1 LNKLNIKFRDPNE
14 IMKLSRLGSFHQ
26 SKLSFLRS
34 FIREFKDWDYK
45 KNLFDLDEKGYG
57 TAIYSF
63 SKNQRNYSLI
73 CFAQYINPDERSDRV
88 IATKWDAAFVLHD
101 GVPTKDDIKRL
112 KENVPKQEVGRVSC
126 KELTL
131 SRANKSVR
139 AFDHVI
145 DSLSQGKQPDKKL
158 LNKVGYL
165 YRTTAVYGSGKFG
178 LADRFRIKD
187 RKEIYGPFRLEMMLV
202 YLVRQFTFD
211 QVNHIAKSKNPNKA
225 VELNSDIARNLGIGN
240 STGLGMAPFIVN
252 HPTLLHNWIYCRE
265 KALKEI
271 RSLEKVDIN
280 ELNFFKECLIKS
292 KASINSWVTE
302 SKYQNNKID
311 SLKDGLIKFDKFLK
325 NECSITQKYLWNKI
339 YTWADSSLDDECLEY
354 IVSMMMEP
362 YDDIINPLIDNMSS
376 EEEEYFTIPTH
387 KKISDL
393 KKIIEKN
400 YKSIIKIDFN
410 AKDSNFN
417 FWFISKNKEE
427 PRVASRYEEHGAEL
441 EQPLA
446 IARDI
451 KKLYEKIIKE
461 KQTNTIAEFL
471 LKNDEVRHVVRRA
484 FIIDRFPYSEI
495 QDNTISSSL
504 VPIDMLRLKLSFFGA
519 VKFDPR
525 SDKWLRINMYQ
536 GAPLSHEMKTSN
548 DTWVYNVVN

>member
-1 LNKLNIKFRDPNE
+1 
-14 IMKLSRLGSFHQ
+14 MKLSRLGSFHQ

-34 FIREFKDWDYK
+34 FIREFKDWNYK
-45 KNLFDLDEKGYG
+45 RNIFDLDKNGYG
-57 TAIYSF
+57 TAVYSLE
-63 SKNQRNYSLI
+63 KNKKNYSLV
-73 CFAQYINPDERSDRV
+73 CFAQHINPEERSDRV

-101 GVPTKDDIKRL
+101 GIPTKEDINRL
-112 KENVPKQEVGRVSC
+112 RDNVPRQEIGRVSY

-139 AFDHVI
+139 VFDHVV
-145 DSLSQGKQPDKKL
+145 DALSLGKQPDINL
-158 LNKVGYL
+158 LSKVGYL

-187 RKEIYGPFRLEMMLV
+187 RKEINGPFRLEMMLV

-211 QVNHIAKSKNPNKA
+211 QVNHIAKSKNPKKA
-225 VELNSDIARNLGIGN
+225 IMLDENIARNLGIGN

-271 RSLEKVDIN
+271 RSIKYVNKNDFNI
-280 ELNFFKECLIKS
+280 FKDCFTKS
-292 KASINSWVTE
+292 KLTIDTWLTESQFQINKINSLR
-302 SKYQNNKID
+302 SD
-311 SLKDGLIKFDKFLK
+311 LDKFTIYFE
-325 NECSITQKYLWNKI
+325 NDCSIKTNYMWNKI
-339 YTWADSSLDDECLEY
+339 YLWVEENLGEECIEY
-354 IVSMMMEP
+354 IVSMIMEP
-362 YDDIINPLIDNMSS
+362 YDKIIDPLINDMSS
-376 EEEEYFTIPTH
+376 EEEKYFNIPAH
-387 KKISDL
+387 RKVSEL
-393 KKIIEKN
+393 KKILENN
-400 YKSIIKIDFN
+400 YKLIIKI
-410 AKDSNFN
+410 NFKEKNSTTN

-427 PRVASRYEEHGAEL
+427 PRVANRYEEHGSEL

-451 KKLYEKIIKE
+451 NQLYEKVLKA
-461 KQTNTIAEFL
+461 KQTETIADFL
-471 LKNDEVRHVVRRA
+471 LNNDEVRHVVRRA
-484 FIIDRFPYSEI
+484 FIVEKFPYSEI
-495 QDNTISSSL
+495 QDNTIAASL

-536 GAPLSHEMKTSN
+536 GAPLPHEMKLSN
-548 DTWVYNVVN
+548 DTWVYNSLH